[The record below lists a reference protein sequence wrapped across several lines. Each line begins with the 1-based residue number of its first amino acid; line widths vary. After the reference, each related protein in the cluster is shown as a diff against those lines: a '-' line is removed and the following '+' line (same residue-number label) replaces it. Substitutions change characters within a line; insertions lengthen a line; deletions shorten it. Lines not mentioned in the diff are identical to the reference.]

1 MTDEDLRIS
10 VRRLLARQLFG
21 VLATRGED
29 GRPHLSIVSFVSVD
43 DLGGIIFAT
52 SRSTRKYRYLRDR
65 PEVSLFTDDR
75 RDRMDD
81 LMLVTGV
88 EASGSA
94 RELAEPDRGAYKELY
109 LAKYPE
115 LAEFADAPD
124 TALVRIEVDRYDVVD
139 HFQHLVVLETGR
151 PAG

>member
-65 PEVSLFTDDR
+65 PEVSLFTD
-75 RDRMDD
+75 
-81 LMLVTGV
+81 
-88 EASGSA
+88 
-94 RELAEPDRGAYKELY
+94 
-109 LAKYPE
+109 
-115 LAEFADAPD
+115 
-124 TALVRIEVDRYDVVD
+124 
-139 HFQHLVVLETGR
+139 
-151 PAG
+151 